1 LLEADNLSEAT
12 QAALPSFT
20 QATLEVLNDEF
31 VKAQEAGDEERVK
44 KIVTV
49 LTIFRSANESSVY
62 LELIDI
68 LMQTPD
74 EATRDQVLEEAHEGL
89 DDGFF
94 QVMGSLI
101 NQVEQSGEQAELLEK
116 LREVNSAA
124 QKFVMRKNFESAKN
138 EA

>member
-1 LLEADNLSEAT
+1 MELTEEIDKAQKVLYAEAKEMVDSLLEAENLAEVT
-12 QAALPSFT
+12 QQALPSFT

-49 LTIFRSANESSVY
+49 LTVFRSANESSVY

-68 LMQTPD
+68 LMQAPD
-74 EATRDQVLEEAHEGL
+74 DATRDQVLEEAHEGL
-89 DDGFF
+89 NDDF
-94 QVMGSLI
+94 S
-101 NQVEQSGEQAELLEK
+101 
-116 LREVNSAA
+116 RCW
-124 QKFVMRKNFESAKN
+124 